1 MAKLVLR
8 ACFNFA
14 VEEEALA
21 YANKYTP
28 AAKVSQETGLPT
40 KFFSVEI
47 PEGQPKIG
55 LDDDKP
61 AYPAFFDDD
70 RTIALC
76 RSILAAGEVAIEDLF
91 EPAAT
96 LLSSIERRQAADR
109 VRQNAEL
116 AGDPYGIYLRHYT
129 MAATGSPVYGHQEE
143 TTRDLAAQA
152 MGARD
157 GLKEK
162 AREKINPSLPLD
174 RLSFEDDLADMLV
187 EKAFGRPPAT

>member
-1 MAKLVLR
+1 MAKQLLR

-14 VEEEALA
+14 VKEEALA
-21 YANKYTP
+21 YANQYTP
-28 AAKVSQETGLPT
+28 AAKVEMVTGFTP
-40 KFFSVEI
+40 KWFSVEL
-47 PEGQPKIG
+47 PEGPTID
-55 LDDDKP
+55 LDDSKP
-61 AYPAFFDDD
+61 AYPASHDDD

-76 RSILAAGEVAIEDLF
+76 RAIMAGSFRGIEDA
-91 EPAAT
+91 AAT

-109 VRQNAEL
+109 VRQNAEM

-162 AREKINPSLPLD
+162 AREKINPPLPLD
-174 RLSFEDDLADMLV
+174 RSSFEDDLADMLV
-187 EKAFGRPPAT
+187 EKAFRRPLAT